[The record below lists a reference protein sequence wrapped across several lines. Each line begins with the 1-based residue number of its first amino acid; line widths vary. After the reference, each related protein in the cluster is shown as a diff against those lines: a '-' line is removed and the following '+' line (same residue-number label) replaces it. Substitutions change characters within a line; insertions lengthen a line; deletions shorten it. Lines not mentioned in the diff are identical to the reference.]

1 LATWNNSN
9 GRAGDRGRGPGGQAE
24 MGEDL
29 GDHGGIF
36 DGGDD
41 LQGAAA
47 VGVVLNIDIEHPFEQ
62 PGPADVR
69 RRRGVGCVGVNLCG
83 VSCVDR
89 GLGTIAERCLP
100 CILGAPSRPLPGPGS
115 GREHA
120 MEAD

>member
-1 LATWNNSN
+1 MATWNNSN

-47 VGVVLNIDIEHPFEQ
+47 VGVCSISISNTRLSSRAQLMCAGAEGWAVL
-62 PGPADVR
+62 G
-69 RRRGVGCVGVNLCG
+69 
-83 VSCVDR
+83 
-89 GLGTIAERCLP
+89 
-100 CILGAPSRPLPGPGS
+100 
-115 GREHA
+115 
-120 MEAD
+120 